1 MQGRY
6 LALSARRA
14 SLPEQQALAED
25 GPGIMQLFQGYPFQD
40 YQEYIVV
47 FPGEDE
53 RSLLGMSSPVGHV
66 N

>member
-1 MQGRY
+1 MR
-6 LALSARRA
+6 
-14 SLPEQQALAED
+14 
-25 GPGIMQLFQGYPFQD
+25 LFQGYPFQD

-53 RSLLGMSSPVGHV
+53 RSLLGRSSPVGHV